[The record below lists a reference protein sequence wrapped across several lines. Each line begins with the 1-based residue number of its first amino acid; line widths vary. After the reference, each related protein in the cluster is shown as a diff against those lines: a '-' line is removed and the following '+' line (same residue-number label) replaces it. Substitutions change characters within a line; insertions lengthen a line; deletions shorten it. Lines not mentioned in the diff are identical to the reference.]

1 MRLATDYCVST
12 PTASGSILLLPF
24 SIVPM
29 RRTPQFCAERI
40 RSGEDGGPLP
50 TEGHVSRHLLA
61 HGERPM
67 PVGRDARER
76 FFLVCGMGN
85 RTEEPLPCLRR
96 SRTTSITT
104 ICFSTGRI

>member
-40 RSGEDGGPLP
+40 RSGKDGGPLP

-76 FFLVCGMGN
+76 TQGALVAMIKVLEHN
-85 RTEEPLPCLRR
+85 DIAAWRERFVRALSAT
-96 SRTTSITT
+96 
-104 ICFSTGRI
+104 